1 MVTDINKQNQKPAE
15 AARQGMDANANLARQ
30 GVQAQVEAA
39 RHASEGA
46 YETMRRSMQAAAEG
60 QGRFLQDSFRVLE
73 EMGRKLA
80 DMNNRT
86 SEDLRRFFVLPQVAE
101 GGLQDVQQGLTTL
114 AEGVAQTNQR
124 TAQALFR
131 LTDPTAVV
139 ELQQRF
145 VREHMDVLMQ
155 GTATLVRAACR
166 TTEEAFRP
174 LEDQVQQRRQEE
186 GYRNAAE

>member
-39 RHASEGA
+39 RHTSEEA
-46 YETMRRSMQAAAEG
+46 YETMRRSMQAVAEG
-60 QGRFLQDSFRVLE
+60 QGRLLQDSFRVFE
-73 EMGRKLA
+73 EMSRKLA
-80 DMNNRT
+80 DLNNRT
-86 SEDLRRFFVLPQVAE
+86 SEDLRRFFVLPEVAE
-101 GGLQDVQQGLTTL
+101 GV
-114 AEGVAQTNQR
+114 VQTNQR

-131 LTDPTAVV
+131 LADPTAVV

-145 VREHMDVLMQ
+145 VREHMDVVMQ
-155 GTATLVRAACR
+155 STATLVRAACR